1 MGEDI
6 VKSIT
11 EDFKALLIKSQKYV
25 KQKDNVLKQYAKIV
39 NASKNIKLKR
49 TSKYL
54 QWKSTIKK
62 IEKYENYF
70 KRHQ

>member
-1 MGEDI
+1 MKKGSSNRIYYSNNKMSEDT

-25 KQKDNVLKQYAKIV
+25 KQNDNALKQYAKIV

-49 TSKYL
+49 T
-54 QWKSTIKK
+54 
-62 IEKYENYF
+62 
-70 KRHQ
+70 

>member
-1 MGEDI
+1 MKKGSSNRIYYSNNKMSEDT

-11 EDFKALLIKSQKYV
+11 EAFKALLIKSQKYV
-25 KQKDNVLKQYAKIV
+25 KQNDNALKQYAKIV

-54 QWKSTIKK
+54 Q
-62 IEKYENYF
+62 
-70 KRHQ
+70 

>member
-1 MGEDI
+1 MGEDT

-25 KQKDNVLKQYAKIV
+25 KQKDNALKQYAKIV

-54 QWKSTIKK
+54 Q
-62 IEKYENYF
+62 
-70 KRHQ
+70 